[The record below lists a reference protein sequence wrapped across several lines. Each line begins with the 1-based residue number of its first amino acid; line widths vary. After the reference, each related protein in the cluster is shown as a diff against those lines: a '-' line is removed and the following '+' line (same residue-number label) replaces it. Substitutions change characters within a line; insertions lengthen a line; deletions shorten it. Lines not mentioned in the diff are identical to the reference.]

1 MLASLI
7 YMGASASAFFMA
19 RRPVAASDDSLLPPQ
34 WEWSHRLPWQTF
46 DHASLR
52 RGFKVYT
59 QVCATCHGLNR
70 VAYRNL
76 VGTVLTEE
84 EAKAEAAKQTFPDGP
99 NEEGDMGTRT
109 GKLFDYIPSPYPND
123 NAARYANN
131 GALPPDLS
139 LMVKA
144 RPNGD
149 NYIFSLL
156 TGYREAPH
164 GVTVREGLHYNPYF
178 AGGAIGMAPP
188 LSAAGLV
195 EYDETDVEPSVSQ
208 MAKDVTTFLCWA
220 AEPEHDDRKRMG
232 LKTLFICSLIAV
244 PLAYWKRYKWSVL
257 KTRKIKFQ

>member
-1 MLASLI
+1 MLASML
-7 YMGASASAFFMA
+7 YLGAGVSAFFTT
-19 RRPVAASDDSLLPPQ
+19 RRTVAASDDALHPPQ
-34 WEWSHRLPWQTF
+34 YEWSHRLPWQSF

-59 QVCATCHGLNR
+59 QVCATCHGFNR

-76 VGTVLTEE
+76 VGTVLTED

-99 NEEGDMGTRT
+99 NEEGEMGTRT

-156 TGYREAPH
+156 TGYREPPA
-164 GVTVREGLHYNPYF
+164 GVTVREGLYYNPYF
-178 AGGAIGMAPP
+178 AGGAIGMAPS
-188 LSAAGLV
+188 LASHGLV
-195 EYDETDVEPSVSQ
+195 EYDDPTVDPSVSQ

-232 LKTLFICSLIAV
+232 LKTLFIFSLITI